1 MSAPDKDRGP
11 GTFMIQA
18 CRCRRCGGLLTSKEG
33 VRNGIGHVCR
43 MKTLREMPDPNQVTV
58 FDVLNDKEENT
69 HAKLTEQAAIPVII
83 VTANQDD
90 YPRRYVA
97 RLWDMSV
104 PASTQYMV
112 LEDTLEDLRKAIP
125 AEMSRLPAAPDDS
138 IVEAWL

>member
-1 MSAPDKDRGP
+1 MSDAIYLAR
-11 GTFMIQA
+11 
-18 CRCRRCGGLLTSKEG
+18 
-33 VRNGIGHVCR
+33 
-43 MKTLREMPDPNQVTV
+43 
-58 FDVLNDKEENT
+58 FDYEE
-69 HAKLTEQAAIPVII
+69 LTEQAAIPVII

-104 PASTQYMV
+104 PTSTQYMV
-112 LEDTLEDLRKAIP
+112 LEDTLEELRKTIP

>member
-1 MSAPDKDRGP
+1 MSDDIYLAR
-11 GTFMIQA
+11 
-18 CRCRRCGGLLTSKEG
+18 
-33 VRNGIGHVCR
+33 
-43 MKTLREMPDPNQVTV
+43 
-58 FDVLNDKEENT
+58 FDYEE
-69 HAKLTEQAAIPVII
+69 LTEQAALPVII

-104 PASTQYMV
+104 PTSTQYMA
-112 LEDTLEDLRKAIP
+112 LEDTLEELRKTIP

>member
-1 MSAPDKDRGP
+1 MSDDIYLARFDY
-11 GTFMIQA
+11 
-18 CRCRRCGGLLTSKEG
+18 KE
-33 VRNGIGHVCR
+33 
-43 MKTLREMPDPNQVTV
+43 
-58 FDVLNDKEENT
+58 
-69 HAKLTEQAAIPVII
+69 LTEQAAIPVII

-104 PASTQYMV
+104 PTSTQYMV
-112 LEDTLEDLRKAIP
+112 LEDTLEELRKTIP

>member
-1 MSAPDKDRGP
+1 MSDDIYLAR
-11 GTFMIQA
+11 
-18 CRCRRCGGLLTSKEG
+18 
-33 VRNGIGHVCR
+33 
-43 MKTLREMPDPNQVTV
+43 
-58 FDVLNDKEENT
+58 FDYEE
-69 HAKLTEQAAIPVII
+69 LTEQAAIPVII

-104 PASTQYMV
+104 PTSTQYMV
-112 LEDTLEDLRKAIP
+112 LEDTLEDLRKTIP

>member
-1 MSAPDKDRGP
+1 MSDDIYLAR
-11 GTFMIQA
+11 F
-18 CRCRRCGGLLTSKEG
+18 EY
-33 VRNGIGHVCR
+33 
-43 MKTLREMPDPNQVTV
+43 E
-58 FDVLNDKEENT
+58 
-69 HAKLTEQAAIPVII
+69 KLTEQAAIPVII

-104 PASTQYMV
+104 PTSTQYMA
-112 LEDTLEDLRKAIP
+112 LEDTLEELRKTIP

>member
-1 MSAPDKDRGP
+1 MSDDIYLARFDY
-11 GTFMIQA
+11 
-18 CRCRRCGGLLTSKEG
+18 E
-33 VRNGIGHVCR
+33 
-43 MKTLREMPDPNQVTV
+43 EM
-58 FDVLNDKEENT
+58 
-69 HAKLTEQAAIPVII
+69 TEQAAIPVII

-104 PASTQYMV
+104 PTSTQYMA
-112 LEDTLEDLRKAIP
+112 LEDTLEELRKTIP

>member
-1 MSAPDKDRGP
+1 MSDDIYLAR
-11 GTFMIQA
+11 
-18 CRCRRCGGLLTSKEG
+18 
-33 VRNGIGHVCR
+33 
-43 MKTLREMPDPNQVTV
+43 
-58 FDVLNDKEENT
+58 FDYE
-69 HAKLTEQAAIPVII
+69 KLTEQAAIPVII

-104 PASTQYMV
+104 PTSTQYMA
-112 LEDTLEDLRKAIP
+112 LEDTLEELRKTIP

>member
-1 MSAPDKDRGP
+1 MSDDIYLAR
-11 GTFMIQA
+11 F
-18 CRCRRCGGLLTSKEG
+18 EY
-33 VRNGIGHVCR
+33 
-43 MKTLREMPDPNQVTV
+43 
-58 FDVLNDKEENT
+58 
-69 HAKLTEQAAIPVII
+69 AKLTEQAAIPVII

-90 YPRRYVA
+90 YPRHFVA

>member
-1 MSAPDKDRGP
+1 MSDDIYLAR
-11 GTFMIQA
+11 F
-18 CRCRRCGGLLTSKEG
+18 EY
-33 VRNGIGHVCR
+33 
-43 MKTLREMPDPNQVTV
+43 
-58 FDVLNDKEENT
+58 
-69 HAKLTEQAAIPVII
+69 AKLTEQAAIPVII

-104 PASTQYMV
+104 PTSTQYIA
-112 LEDTLEDLRKAIP
+112 LEDTLEELRKTIP

>member
-1 MSAPDKDRGP
+1 MSDDIYLAR
-11 GTFMIQA
+11 F
-18 CRCRRCGGLLTSKEG
+18 EY
-33 VRNGIGHVCR
+33 
-43 MKTLREMPDPNQVTV
+43 
-58 FDVLNDKEENT
+58 
-69 HAKLTEQAAIPVII
+69 AKLTEQAAIPVII

-90 YPRRYVA
+90 YPRRYVS

>member
-1 MSAPDKDRGP
+1 MSDDIYLAR
-11 GTFMIQA
+11 FA
-18 CRCRRCGGLLTSKEG
+18 Y
-33 VRNGIGHVCR
+33 
-43 MKTLREMPDPNQVTV
+43 
-58 FDVLNDKEENT
+58 EE
-69 HAKLTEQAAIPVII
+69 LTEQAAIPVII

-104 PASTQYMV
+104 PTSTQYMA
-112 LEDTLEDLRKAIP
+112 LEDTLEELRKTIP

>member
-1 MSAPDKDRGP
+1 MSDDIYLAR
-11 GTFMIQA
+11 
-18 CRCRRCGGLLTSKEG
+18 
-33 VRNGIGHVCR
+33 
-43 MKTLREMPDPNQVTV
+43 
-58 FDVLNDKEENT
+58 FDYEE
-69 HAKLTEQAAIPVII
+69 LTEQAAIPVII

-104 PASTQYMV
+104 PMSTQYMV
-112 LEDTLEDLRKAIP
+112 LEDTLEELRKTIP

>member
-1 MSAPDKDRGP
+1 MSDDIYLAR
-11 GTFMIQA
+11 F
-18 CRCRRCGGLLTSKEG
+18 EY
-33 VRNGIGHVCR
+33 
-43 MKTLREMPDPNQVTV
+43 E
-58 FDVLNDKEENT
+58 
-69 HAKLTEQAAIPVII
+69 KLTEQAAIPVII

-104 PASTQYMV
+104 QTSTQYMA
-112 LEDTLEDLRKAIP
+112 LEDTLEDLRKTIP

>member
-1 MSAPDKDRGP
+1 MSDDIYLAR
-11 GTFMIQA
+11 F
-18 CRCRRCGGLLTSKEG
+18 EY
-33 VRNGIGHVCR
+33 
-43 MKTLREMPDPNQVTV
+43 
-58 FDVLNDKEENT
+58 
-69 HAKLTEQAAIPVII
+69 AKLTEQAAIPVII

-90 YPRRYVA
+90 YPRRFVA

-112 LEDTLEDLRKAIP
+112 LEDTLEELRKTIP

>member
-1 MSAPDKDRGP
+1 MSDDVYLAR
-11 GTFMIQA
+11 
-18 CRCRRCGGLLTSKEG
+18 
-33 VRNGIGHVCR
+33 
-43 MKTLREMPDPNQVTV
+43 
-58 FDVLNDKEENT
+58 FDYEE
-69 HAKLTEQAAIPVII
+69 LTEQAVIPVII

-104 PASTQYMV
+104 PTSTQYMA
-112 LEDTLEDLRKAIP
+112 LEDTLEELRKTIP

>member
-1 MSAPDKDRGP
+1 MSDDIYLAR
-11 GTFMIQA
+11 F
-18 CRCRRCGGLLTSKEG
+18 EY
-33 VRNGIGHVCR
+33 
-43 MKTLREMPDPNQVTV
+43 
-58 FDVLNDKEENT
+58 
-69 HAKLTEQAAIPVII
+69 AKLTEQAAIPVII

-104 PASTQYMV
+104 PTSTQYMA
-112 LEDTLEDLRKAIP
+112 LEDTLEELRKTIP

>member
-1 MSAPDKDRGP
+1 MSDDIYLARLDY
-11 GTFMIQA
+11 
-18 CRCRRCGGLLTSKEG
+18 
-33 VRNGIGHVCR
+33 
-43 MKTLREMPDPNQVTV
+43 
-58 FDVLNDKEENT
+58 EE
-69 HAKLTEQAAIPVII
+69 LTEQAAIPVII

-104 PASTQYMV
+104 PTSTQYMV
-112 LEDTLEDLRKAIP
+112 LEDTLEELRKTIP

>member
-1 MSAPDKDRGP
+1 MSDDIYLAR
-11 GTFMIQA
+11 
-18 CRCRRCGGLLTSKEG
+18 
-33 VRNGIGHVCR
+33 
-43 MKTLREMPDPNQVTV
+43 
-58 FDVLNDKEENT
+58 FDYEE
-69 HAKLTEQAAIPVII
+69 LTEQAAIPVII

-104 PASTQYMV
+104 PASTQYMA
-112 LEDTLEDLRKAIP
+112 LEDTLEELRKTIP